1 MSSSLIILLL
11 SGLALNFALTA
22 TAVTGGLAIGVA
34 LAIIRLSQNRFV
46 SAIAKAYIN
55 CFRSLPLVLVL
66 FWFYI
71 LVPVF
76 TGHPVGAVYSA
87 FIAFTVFEAAYFAEI
102 IRAGINAVG
111 RNQFKAALSIGMT
124 NLEAWRHVI
133 LPQAVRNVI
142 PTILTQSII
151 LFQDTSLVYVLGLRD
166 FLTTADS
173 IAQRDGRIVEMYGI
187 SALVFFVICTS
198 GAAMVERLKKRL
210 AL

>member
-1 MSSSLIILLL
+1 MSSSLLLLLL
-11 SGLALNFALTA
+11 SGLALNFSLTA
-22 TAVTGGLAIGVA
+22 TAVTGGLTIGLVLA
-34 LAIIRLSQNRFV
+34 LMRLSENRMV
-46 SAIAKAYIN
+46 SMVAKTYIN
-55 CFRSLPLVLVL
+55 LFRSLPLVLVL

-71 LVPVF
+71 LVPVL

-102 IRAGINAVG
+102 IRAGINSVG
-111 RNQFKAALSIGMT
+111 RNQFGAALSIGMKP
-124 NLEAWRHVI
+124 LEAWRHVVR
-133 LPQAVRNVI
+133 PQPLRNVV

-151 LFQDTSLVYVLGLRD
+151 LFQDTSLVYVLGLRE

-187 SALVFFVICTS
+187 SAVVFLVICTS
-198 GAAMVERLKKRL
+198 GAALVERLKKGL

>member
-1 MSSSLIILLL
+1 MSWNLMTLLL
-11 SGLALNFALTA
+11 WGLALNLALTA
-22 TAVTGGLAIGVA
+22 TAVAGGLAIGVL
-34 LAIIRLSQNRFV
+34 LAVMRLSGRAVV
-46 SAIAKAYIN
+46 SAIAKTYID

-76 TGHPVGAVYSA
+76 TGRPVGAIYSA

-111 RNQFKAALSIGMT
+111 RNQFNAALSIGMT
-124 NLEAWRHVI
+124 RFEAWRHVI
-133 LPQAVRNVI
+133 LPQAFRNVI
-142 PTILTQSII
+142 PMALTQSII

-173 IAQRDGRIVEMYGI
+173 IAQRDGRVVEMYGI
-187 SALVFFVICTS
+187 SAVVFFVICTS
-198 GAAMVERLKKRL
+198 AAASVERLKKRL

>member
-1 MSSSLIILLL
+1 MSSSLLLLLL

-22 TAVTGGLAIGVA
+22 TAVTGGLTIGLVLA
-34 LAIIRLSQNRFV
+34 LMRLSEKRIV
-46 SAIAKAYIN
+46 SMVAKAYIN
-55 CFRSLPLVLVL
+55 LFRSLPLVLIL

-71 LVPVF
+71 LVPVL

-102 IRAGINAVG
+102 IRAGINSVG
-111 RNQFKAALSIGMT
+111 RNQFSAALSVGMT
-124 NLEAWRHVI
+124 PLEAWRRVV
-133 LPQAVRNVI
+133 LPQALRNVV

-151 LFQDTSLVYVLGLRD
+151 LFQDTSLVYVLGLRE

-187 SALVFFVICTS
+187 SAMAFLVICTS
-198 GAAMVERLKKRL
+198 GAALVERLKKGL